1 MAGRSE
7 RIPAPILETFKS
19 KLENE
24 WKHHACRL
32 HDINSDECHRINGDY
47 GGGNTYCCTKAF
59 YDTDKIVD
67 WMLLRNGQSEQHE
80 TNAAALLSAAQD
92 SYLHMRH
99 EPGRSKAS
107 DLGKGGR
114 DCYIVFAILLN
125 LNYGFM
131 IHTFQRFGITDGNLR
146 NETLP
151 SLDAL
156 KLHLQDFVQDV
167 DKLISNFDDMRFMF
181 QRVSMDLNMSA
192 VYLDSQQGRW
202 ISPFCRR
209 KLINTKGGTAQ
220 VWEVSVQEKLLS
232 SELKERLKRS
242 EYDDPAYGKV
252 KHLYSLVHE
261 TQITANLYHPL

>member
-1 MAGRSE
+1 MADGSQRTL
-7 RIPAPILETFKS
+7 PLILETFKS
-19 KLENE
+19 NLENE
-24 WKHHACRL
+24 WKYHACRL
-32 HDINSDECHRINGDY
+32 HDINADGCGRSNGDY
-47 GGGNTYCCTKAF
+47 GGENTYCCTKAF

-67 WMLLRNGQSEQHE
+67 WMLLRNGQSEQ

-92 SYLHMRH
+92 NYPYYRH
-99 EPGRSKAS
+99 EPSRPKAS

-125 LNYGFM
+125 LNHGFM

-156 KLHLQDFVQDV
+156 KLNLQGHVQDV
-167 DKLISNFDDMRFMF
+167 DKLISDFDNMRFMF

-209 KLINTKGGTAQ
+209 KLINNKGGTAQ
-220 VWEVSVQEKLLS
+220 VWEVSVQDKLLS
-232 SELKERLKRS
+232 PELKERLKRS
-242 EYDDPAYGKV
+242 EYEDPTYGKV
-252 KHLYSLVHE
+252 IILHSRL
-261 TQITANLYHPL
+261 